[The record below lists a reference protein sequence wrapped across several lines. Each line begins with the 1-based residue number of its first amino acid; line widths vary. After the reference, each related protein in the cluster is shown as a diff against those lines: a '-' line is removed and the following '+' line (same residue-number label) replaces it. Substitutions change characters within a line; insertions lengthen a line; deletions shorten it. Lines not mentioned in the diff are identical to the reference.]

1 MRLPP
6 PTVVVA
12 INAGI
17 SKPENAIVL
26 SQLLQYTKE
35 GGITICCCNF
45 SNHIDPA
52 TARSF
57 FSAWGLPW
65 GLGSYF
71 RTTVQLNRAATGVSL
86 EGLPESYSL
95 KALLLLN
102 GILSRIPLLFFQLRR
117 CARRRKIVG
126 SKGVLTACAVYCQPN
141 RCLWALRKWLGYR
154 S

>member
-6 PTVVVA
+6 PTIVVA
-12 INAGI
+12 IDAGI
-17 SKPENAIVL
+17 SKPENAIIL
-26 SQLLQYTKE
+26 SQLLQHTKE

-45 SNHIDPA
+45 SNHIEVV
-52 TARSF
+52 F
-57 FSAWGLPW
+57 FCLGGLPW
-65 GLGSYF
+65 YPGSYF
-71 RTTVQLNRAATGVSL
+71 RTIVQLNRAAAGVSP
-86 EGLPESYSL
+86 EGLPESYGL

>member
-1 MRLPP
+1 MTTTRPSVFVLALLQERVLYPNFSQLMKSMAIYATVTQVETKGEFASIMRLSP

-26 SQLLQYTKE
+26 SQLLQYTRE

-71 RTTVQLNRAATGVSL
+71 RTTVQLNRAATGISL
-86 EGLPESYSL
+86 EGLAESYSL
-95 KALLLLN
+95 KSLFLLN
-102 GILSRIPLLFFQLRR
+102 GILS
-117 CARRRKIVG
+117 
-126 SKGVLTACAVYCQPN
+126 
-141 RCLWALRKWLGYR
+141 
-154 S
+154 